1 MKKSLLLLVV
11 AWATLVSSAP
21 SFAQAQAPS
30 GGGGKMKNA
39 AGKMGNAIMWGP
51 RKIGAGFKKVFHKGT

>member
-11 AWATLVSSAP
+11 AAATLVSSAP

-30 GGGGKMKNA
+30 SGNKMKDA
-39 AGKMGNAIMWGP
+39 AGKVGNAIMWGP
-51 RKIGAGFKKVFHKGT
+51 RKIGAGFKKVFHKGS